1 MDRRWVQAYERGV
14 PPALSYPRTS
24 LQHFLAASADRFP
37 SRAALL
43 FYGRPMSYRE
53 LDRAT
58 NRFANAL
65 KGLGVRKG
73 DRVAVMLP
81 NIPQSVIAYYGALKL
96 GAVVVQ
102 VRKVAMVME
111 EGQQPTDF
119 VLVSAFNSGLG
130 IPKEELP
137 LIFDRYRILQ

>member
-58 NRFANAL
+58 NRFANA
-65 KGLGVRKG
+65 
-73 DRVAVMLP
+73 
-81 NIPQSVIAYYGALKL
+81 
-96 GAVVVQ
+96 
-102 VRKVAMVME
+102 
-111 EGQQPTDF
+111 
-119 VLVSAFNSGLG
+119 
-130 IPKEELP
+130 
-137 LIFDRYRILQ
+137 